1 MPTVMMVDYDGPQVS
16 LQEWC
21 DHAVSLAV
29 TGTPKIKHLN
39 LDEAEVN
46 AIVAEFDGDKQ
57 KNGLPKEKCRFKSI
71 YG

>member
-1 MPTVMMVDYDGPQVS
+1 MPTVMNWKIDGPQVS

-39 LDEAEVN
+39 LDKDKVH
-46 AIVAEFDGDKQ
+46 AIVAEFDGDTYS
-57 KNGLPKEKCRFKSI
+57 NGLPKGKCRFKSI